1 MIPFDEA
8 VISAMKKVA
17 PSVVNIANV
26 MLVRDYY
33 YNVIPVKG
41 VGSGLIIDSSGFI
54 LTNAHVIE
62 GARELEVT
70 LVDGR
75 KFTGKVVGVDKS
87 TDIAV
92 IKIDYNDLSVP
103 MLGDSDKLMV
113 GQIAIAIGNP
123 LGLAGGP
130 TVTTGVVSAL
140 NRSIQSERGFMEGL
154 IQTDA
159 AINPGN
165 SGGPLVDSSGV
176 VFGINTAIVPFA
188 QGIGFAIPINAARRV
203 AHDLMAYGEVQRPW
217 LGITGLDIT
226 PKIVAYYDLLV
237 SKGIIVMRVV
247 PNSPADKA
255 HLEERDLIVKI
266 GDVSI
271 DDMHDL
277 INEINKTNVKD
288 QIRLTVI
295 RGKEKFSM
303 ELTIGKAPEK
313 LGGY

>member
-26 MLVRDYY
+26 MLMRDNYY
-33 YNVIPVKG
+33 RVIPVKG
-41 VGSGLIIDSSGFI
+41 VGSGLIIDSGGFI

-62 GARELEVT
+62 GASEIEVT

-92 IKIDYNDLSVP
+92 IKIDDTNLPVP
-103 MLGDSDKLMV
+103 KLGDSDKLMV

-123 LGLAGGP
+123 LGLVGGP

-140 NRSIQSERGFMEGL
+140 NRSIQSEKGFMEGL
-154 IQTDA
+154 VQTDA

-176 VFGINTAIVPFA
+176 VFGINAAIVPFA
-188 QGIGFAIPINAARRV
+188 QGIGFAIPINTARRV
-203 AHDLMAYGEVQRPW
+203 AEDLMAYGEVQRPW

-226 PKIVAYYDLLV
+226 PKVVAYYDLPV

-247 PNSPADKA
+247 PKSPADKA
-255 HLEERDLIVKI
+255 GLEERDLIQKI

-271 DDMHDL
+271 DNMKNL
-277 INEINKTNVKD
+277 TSEINKKSVGE
-288 QIRLTVI
+288 QVRLTVI
-295 RGKEKFSM
+295 RGKERFSV
-303 ELTIGKAPEK
+303 EAKLGKAPEM

>member
-26 MLVRDYY
+26 MLMRDNYY
-33 YNVIPVKG
+33 RVIPVKG

-62 GARELEVT
+62 GAREIEVT

-75 KFTGKVVGVDKS
+75 KFPGKVVGVDKS

-92 IKIDYNDLSVP
+92 IKIDDTNLPVP
-103 MLGDSDKLMV
+103 KLGDSDKLMV

-123 LGLAGGP
+123 LGLVGGP

-140 NRSIQSERGFMEGL
+140 NRSIQSEKGFMEGL
-154 IQTDA
+154 VQTDA

-176 VFGINTAIVPFA
+176 VFGINAAIVPFA
-188 QGIGFAIPINAARRV
+188 QGIGFAIPINTARRI
-203 AHDLMAYGEVQRPW
+203 AESLMAYGEVQRPW

-226 PKIVAYYDLLV
+226 PKVVAYYDLPV

-255 HLEERDLIVKI
+255 GLEEKDVIQKI
-266 GDVSI
+266 DDVSI
-271 DDMHDL
+271 SNMKDL
-277 INEINKTNVKD
+277 TNEINKKSVGERV
-288 QIRLTVI
+288 RLTVI
-295 RGKEKFSM
+295 RGKERFTVEAK
-303 ELTIGKAPEK
+303 LGKAPEM

>member
-8 VISAMKKVA
+8 VISAMKMVA

-33 YNVIPVKG
+33 YRVIPVKG
-41 VGSGLIIDSSGFI
+41 VGSGLIIDPGGFI

-62 GARELEVT
+62 GAREIEVT

-92 IKIDYNDLSVP
+92 IKIDDTNLPVP
-103 MLGDSDKLMV
+103 KLGDSDKLMV

-123 LGLAGGP
+123 LGLVGGP

-140 NRSIQSERGFMEGL
+140 NRSIQSEKGFMEGL
-154 IQTDA
+154 VQTDA

-176 VFGINTAIVPFA
+176 VFGINAAIVPFA
-188 QGIGFAIPINAARRV
+188 QGIGFAIPINTARRV
-203 AHDLMAYGEVQRPW
+203 AEDLMAYGEVQRPW

-226 PKIVAYYDLLV
+226 PKVVAYYDLPV

-247 PNSPADKA
+247 PKSPADKA
-255 HLEERDLIVKI
+255 GLEERDLIQKI

-271 DDMHDL
+271 DNMKNL
-277 INEINKTNVKD
+277 TSEINKKSVGE
-288 QIRLTVI
+288 QVRLTVI
-295 RGKEKFSM
+295 RGKERFTVEAK
-303 ELTIGKAPEK
+303 LGKTPEM

>member
-33 YNVIPVKG
+33 YRVIPVKG

-62 GARELEVT
+62 GAREIEVT

-75 KFTGKVVGVDKS
+75 KFPGKVVGVDKS

-92 IKIDYNDLSVP
+92 VKIDETNLPVP
-103 MLGDSDKLMV
+103 TLGDSDKLMV

-123 LGLAGGP
+123 LGLVGGP

-154 IQTDA
+154 VQTDA

-176 VFGINTAIVPFA
+176 VFGINAAIVPFA
-188 QGIGFAIPINAARRV
+188 QGIGFAIPINTARRI
-203 AHDLMAYGEVQRPW
+203 AEDLMVYGEVQRPW

-226 PKIVAYYDLLV
+226 PKVVAYYDLPV

-247 PNSPADKA
+247 PNSPADKVG
-255 HLEERDLIVKI
+255 LEEKDLIQKI
-266 GDVSI
+266 DDVSI
-271 DDMHDL
+271 GNMKDL
-277 INEINKTNVKD
+277 TSEINKKSVGERV
-288 QIRLTVI
+288 RLTVI
-295 RGKEKFSM
+295 RGKERFSV
-303 ELTIGKAPEK
+303 EAKLGKAPEM